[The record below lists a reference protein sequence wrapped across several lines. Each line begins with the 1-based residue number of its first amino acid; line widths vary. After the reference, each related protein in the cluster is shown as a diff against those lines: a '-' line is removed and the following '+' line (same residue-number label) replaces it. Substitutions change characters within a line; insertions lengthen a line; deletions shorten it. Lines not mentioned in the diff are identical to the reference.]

1 MITEEKITLG
11 PQGEV
16 VSGEI
21 KRIKKCS
28 AEEFCQL
35 YLKDNAE
42 FYKLSQAEHSIL
54 AVCMYLSTYYDKEK
68 STVIGNVVTCNSLFI
83 DEVKGRTGL
92 KESTIRNSLVTLSK
106 KRMIIKDTKHRG
118 VYFLNPEYFFKGSIS
133 DRTKVIKN
141 IIEYQIA

>member
-1 MITEEKITLG
+1 MITEEKVTLG
-11 PQGEV
+11 PWGEV
-16 VSGEI
+16 LSGEI

-42 FYKLSQAEHSIL
+42 FYQLSQAEHCVL
-54 AVCMYLSTYYDKEK
+54 AVCMYLSTYYDKKK
-68 STVIGNVVTCNSLFI
+68 STLIGNVVNCNSLFI
-83 DEVKGRTGL
+83 DEAKKRTGL
-92 KESTIRNSLVTLSK
+92 KESTIRNSIVSLSK
-106 KRMIIKDTKHRG
+106 KNMIIKDSKHRG

-133 DRTKVIKN
+133 DRTTVIKN

>member
-1 MITEEKITLG
+1 
-11 PQGEV
+11 
-16 VSGEI
+16 
-21 KRIKKCS
+21 
-28 AEEFCQL
+28 
-35 YLKDNAE
+35 
-42 FYKLSQAEHSIL
+42 
-54 AVCMYLSTYYDKEK
+54 MYLSTYYDKEK

-83 DEVKGRTGL
+83 DEAKGRTGL

-106 KRMIIKDTKHRG
+106 KRMIIKDTKHKR